1 MRYGDLVSVIV
12 PLHNRAHLLRRSVGS
27 LISQSYRNLEILLID
42 DCSTDDPA
50 AVVAALD
57 DPRVKL
63 IRRERNGGASAAR
76 NTGIALAKGEM
87 IAFHDSDDICVF
99 DKIEKQV
106 EALTALSEEY
116 IGVYTVALF
125 YGQAEEA
132 DYAAITSHLRPT
144 PGSSPLSGDMY
155 RRTVAGNA
163 MNLPTMLLRRSAVE
177 AAGGLDERLGNNND
191 WDLALRL
198 TRLGKFHFIPEPLY
212 LVPSPIRA
220 AGNAGRIS
228 KSQKFHAKSFA
239 FVTGKLRR
247 GGERS
252 PELAGH
258 YSTAGGLLLRERRPR
273 FARRYLRA
281 ALGITPLHMRSL
293 RLYAMSFLPG
303 LYPALRRIRSRVSP
317 R

>member
-1 MRYGDLVSVIV
+1 MRNGDLVSVIV
-12 PLHNRAHLLRRSVGS
+12 PIHNRAHLLRRSVGS
-27 LISQSYRNLEILLID
+27 LVHQSYRNLEILLVD

-50 AVVAALD
+50 AAVAALD
-57 DPRVKL
+57 DPRVRL
-63 IRRERNGGASAAR
+63 IRRARNGGASAAR
-76 NTGIALAKGEM
+76 NTGIAEARGEM

-99 DKIEKQV
+99 DKIERQV
-106 EALTALSEEY
+106 EALVALPEDY
-116 IGVYTVALF
+116 VGVYTVALF

-132 DYAAITSHLRPT
+132 DYDRVRCHVRPT
-144 PGSSPLSGDMY
+144 PGAAPLSGDMY

-163 MNLPTMLLRRSAVE
+163 MNLPTMLLRRE
-177 AAGGLDERLGNNND
+177 ALLASGGLDERLGNNND

-198 TRLGKFHFIPEPLY
+198 TRLGKFHFLPEPLY

-252 PELAGH
+252 PELAAH
-258 YSTAGGLLLRERRPR
+258 YSTAGGLLLRENRPR

-281 ALGITPLHMRSL
+281 ALGIAPLHPRSL
-293 RLYAMSFLPG
+293 RLYALSYLPG
-303 LYPALRRIRSRVSP
+303 LYPALRRLRHGGVAR
-317 R
+317 